1 MNKLDLINKSDL
13 YKTDKSKRSW
23 GIAILISLDQL
34 VNTIFFGYPD
44 ETISSRAFREDIKW
58 LESLINTLFFF
69 DYQDTAA
76 GRIRH
81 CELAYYGELAQE
93 HISLKRI
100 F

>member
-1 MNKLDLINKSDL
+1 MNKLDL

-23 GIAILISLDQL
+23 GIAVLISLDQL
-34 VNTIFFGYPD
+34 VNTIFLGYPD

-58 LESLINTLFFF
+58 LESLINALFFF
-69 DYQDTAA
+69 DYQDTVA

-100 F
+100 L

>member
-1 MNKLDLINKSDL
+1 MNKLDL
-13 YKTDKSKRSW
+13 YKPDKSRRSW
-23 GIAILISLDQL
+23 GIAVLISLDQL
-34 VNTIFFGYPD
+34 INSIFFGYPD

-58 LESLINTLFFF
+58 LESLINALFFF
-69 DYQDTAA
+69 DFQDTES
-76 GRIRH
+76 GRIKH

>member
-1 MNKLDLINKSDL
+1 MNKLDL

-23 GIAILISLDQL
+23 GIAVLISLDQL
-34 VNTIFFGYPD
+34 VNTIFLGYPD

-69 DYQDTAA
+69 DYQDTVG
-76 GRIRH
+76 GRIKH

>member
-1 MNKLDLINKSDL
+1 MNKLDL
-13 YKTDKSKRSW
+13 YKPDKSMRSW
-23 GIAILISLDQL
+23 GIAVLISFDQL
-34 VNTIFFGYPD
+34 INAIFKGYPD

-58 LESLINTLFFF
+58 LEIVVDALFFF
-69 DYQDTAA
+69 DYQDTEA